1 MPPSGLIEG
10 SIFGMVTGYMSDLP
24 HSSPKPNRATKVALL
39 TTLGDTTWRM
49 LAPSAIFVAGGIY
62 ADLHFG
68 TRPWL
73 TIVSVIVG
81 LLISALLI
89 KQQIGNIK

>member
-1 MPPSGLIEG
+1 
-10 SIFGMVTGYMSDLP
+10 MVTLYMSD
-24 HSSPKPNRATKVALL
+24 SPTPSRKPNRATMVALL
-39 TTLGDTTWRM
+39 VTLGDTTWRM

-62 ADLHFG
+62 ADLNLG

-73 TIVSVIVG
+73 TLTSVLVG
-81 LLISALLI
+81 LLVSALLI